1 MAVTVKYKLQTLNI
15 KHTDNQ
21 YQNYK
26 LVGEVIR
33 QTEKDS
39 PCERLILVVSMER
52 VLLVKI
58 QTRQRFIYNVAYVM
72 SDSIAYQ
79 PRSPTDI

>member
-52 VLLVKI
+52 VKI

>member
-15 KHTDNQ
+15 KHNQ
-21 YQNYK
+21 HQNYM

-33 QTEKDS
+33 QTEIDS

-79 PRSPTDI
+79 LRTPTDI